1 MNDHSSEQK
10 IISRKG
16 ARTPAQTKGN
26 KVESAGSKPTRT
38 MYIKS
43 RRKQKSAKLAK
54 RKRVKQPPRAE
65 MQPTREPKAKGGTM
79 GVNRPNKS
87 TKRDTG
93 NQKES
98 RTSRQGLTRGNKG
111 SNYKRSSKERSKG
124 KGVHSS
130 RWKAMTLEIVIQ

>member
-1 MNDHSSEQK
+1 M
-10 IISRKG
+10 
-16 ARTPAQTKGN
+16 
-26 KVESAGSKPTRT
+26 ESAGSKPTRT
-38 MYIKS
+38 TYIKS
-43 RRKQKSAKLAK
+43 RRKQQSAKLAK

-111 SNYKRSSKERSKG
+111 SNYKRSSKERSKRKRSAQLSMESNDTRNCNTINEIRSLTQPVG
-124 KGVHSS
+124 KTPGSHQY
-130 RWKAMTLEIVIQ
+130 IVEM